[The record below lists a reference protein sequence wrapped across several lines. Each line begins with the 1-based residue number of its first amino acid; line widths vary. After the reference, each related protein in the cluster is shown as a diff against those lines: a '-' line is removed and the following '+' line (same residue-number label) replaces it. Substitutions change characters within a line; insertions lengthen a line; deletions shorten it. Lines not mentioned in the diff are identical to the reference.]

1 MNEQGLQINDQG
13 QINDEQ
19 MDKGMNMNMILST
32 VN

>member
-1 MNEQGLQINDQG
+1 MNEQGLPINDQG